1 MDILSSRSQCQSL
14 FDIECV
20 IFRVLGLPS
29 WIDFYFIFHWPCHT
43 DPGDIAFSA
52 KDTCDANLEFGQKKI
67 FQNSLHAQGDND
79 AANID
84 SSLNF
89 WNTFESVY
97 GDTYQHTLVASH
109 SMLNFL
115 NMFSLSSRGCDS
127 FSDIWR
133 KFYFRPVR
141 RELLRLK
148 PWNQRSITCN
158 LLN

>member
-1 MDILSSRSQCQSL
+1 MMLPTAHYILK
-14 FDIECV
+14 
-20 IFRVLGLPS
+20 
-29 WIDFYFIFHWPCHT
+29 H
-43 DPGDIAFSA
+43 IA
-52 KDTCDANLEFGQKKI
+52 
-67 FQNSLHAQGDND
+67 
-79 AANID
+79 
-84 SSLNF
+84 
-89 WNTFESVY
+89 SVH

-115 NMFSLSSRGCDS
+115 NTFSLLSRGCDS

-158 LLN
+158 LLNWRRGNDRMSFVLTSNPWAWTGIPYAGVPGSLHALLVGSTNRCSHLLEELIQIDG